1 MRILA
6 VVEAHD
12 KWFVQR
18 RDSVGRLG
26 HSALVKV
33 TAAHR
38 MLAYGCPADALD
50 ESLRIGES
58 TTIQSVR
65 RYARAIVEVFGPQYL
80 RPPTPADTQRLLAVG
95 AQRGFPE

>member
-1 MRILA
+1 MVELWYCRFCMGRPLFMRILA
-6 VVEAHD
+6 MVEAHD

-50 ESLRIGES
+50 ESLHSGES
-58 TTIQSVR
+58 TMIQSV
-65 RYARAIVEVFGPQYL
+65 
-80 RPPTPADTQRLLAVG
+80 
-95 AQRGFPE
+95 